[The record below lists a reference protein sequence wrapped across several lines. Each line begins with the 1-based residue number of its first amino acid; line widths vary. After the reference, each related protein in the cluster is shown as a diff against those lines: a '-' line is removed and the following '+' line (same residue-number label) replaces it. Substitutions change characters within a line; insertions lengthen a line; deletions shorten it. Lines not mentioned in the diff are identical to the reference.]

1 MECAGLSQGTSKLED
16 LLEIYHLVRAEA
28 MGYEGLKDE
37 KKGRQRSVCVLYMM
51 VTGVVKVVDT
61 CMKIVMDM
69 ISRIPTVTCNQ
80 RAKSA
85 PFGVKSWKGD
95 R

>member
-1 MECAGLSQGTSKLED
+1 
-16 LLEIYHLVRAEA
+16 
-28 MGYEGLKDE
+28 
-37 KKGRQRSVCVLYMM
+37 MM

-61 CMKIVMDM
+61 CMKIAMDM

-80 RAKSA
+80 RAESA

-95 R
+95 RWQSGK

>member
-1 MECAGLSQGTSKLED
+1 
-16 LLEIYHLVRAEA
+16 
-28 MGYEGLKDE
+28 
-37 KKGRQRSVCVLYMM
+37 MM
-51 VTGVVKVVDT
+51 VTGVMKIVDT
-61 CMKIVMDM
+61 CMKMVMDM

-85 PFGVKSWKGD
+85 PFGVNHGKETDDSPVS

>member
-1 MECAGLSQGTSKLED
+1 
-16 LLEIYHLVRAEA
+16 
-28 MGYEGLKDE
+28 
-37 KKGRQRSVCVLYMM
+37 MM
-51 VTGVVKVVDT
+51 VTGVVKVVKVVDT
-61 CMKIVMDM
+61 CMKIAMDM
-69 ISRIPTVTCNQ
+69 SSRIPTVTCNQ